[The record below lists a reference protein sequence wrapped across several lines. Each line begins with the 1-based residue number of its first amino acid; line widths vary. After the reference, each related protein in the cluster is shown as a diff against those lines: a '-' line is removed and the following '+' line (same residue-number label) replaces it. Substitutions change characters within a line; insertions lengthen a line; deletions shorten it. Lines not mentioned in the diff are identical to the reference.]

1 MLPCLASTVLL
12 LATPLEGVGEPGS
25 AARDFHVQDTV
36 NLFNFV
42 SFWDNHGAG
51 AGAGIAM
58 RRTVRTLTG
67 AASICPFITPSPLV
81 GESGAS

>member
-1 MLPCLASTVLL
+1 
-12 LATPLEGVGEPGS
+12 
-25 AARDFHVQDTV
+25 V

-42 SFWDNHGAG
+42 SFWDNHCAG

-58 RRTVRTLTG
+58 RRTVSTLTG